1 MSSNDLRD
9 TGYIV
14 GTVLTTYSH
23 TYTELRGHHEEL
35 SSLKIE
41 LSSLH
46 NTVEI
51 LQQEINSSLTQLEDD
66 LKRYIKE
73 NVATKS
79 ELDSMSRKIID
90 WVNENAAT
98 KADILKSENTLFW
111 KIAGFIAAIV
121 ALTGYILKG

>member
-1 MSSNDLRD
+1 MNSNELRD

-23 TYTELRGHHEEL
+23 TYTELRDHHEEL
-35 SSLKIE
+35 SSIKIE
-41 LSSLH
+41 LNSLH

-51 LQQEINSSLTQLEDD
+51 LQQEINSSLTKLEND
-66 LKRYIKE
+66 LKCYIKE